1 MITPSHAFLLA
12 RREPRADARDV
23 PNPAQILAPKH
34 LSCKFLTLNVEKAPF
49 FVTKLAI
56 QMLPTIIVFKDGI
69 VVEQLVGL
77 DELGGKQDFRTEVLE
92 FWLSKQGCIKITKAK
107 EQKVIRGIQEGSDS
121 EADGGGSDSE

>member
-1 MITPSHAFLLA
+1 MPLQL
-12 RREPRADARDV
+12 
-23 PNPAQILAPKH
+23 LAPKH

-49 FVTKLAI
+49 FVTKLNI
-56 QMLPTIIVFKDGI
+56 QMMRTVIVFKDGI

-107 EQKVIRGIQEGSDS
+107 EQKVIRGIQEGSGSDS
-121 EADGGGSDSE
+121 DGGSDSD